1 MSAVEYRK
9 AESVEE
15 ALALVAGDSEVRV
28 VAGGSDLVVG
38 ARQGK
43 APLPGRVVA
52 IHALDEL
59 RGIAVADDG
68 LQLGALVTH
77 AELVEDAAVR
87 SGWTALADA
96 AVLVG
101 SHATRN
107 VGTVGGNLMN
117 GSPAM
122 ETGGPLVVLG
132 GVVELRSAGGTRTL
146 PVEELWT
153 GPGRTV
159 AEAGELCTGVVVPAL
174 PARSGSA
181 YVRLEYRRAMEIA
194 VVGASAMITLA
205 DDGTVAQARVALT
218 ALAPTI
224 IRSPAA
230 EAALVGAVP
239 DDDALAVAA
248 AGASADAR
256 PISDLRAPEDY
267 RRAMAGVIAG
277 RAVAVAVA
285 RARGEEIPI
294 PATQTFV

>member
-1 MSAVEYRK
+1 MTAVEYRK
-9 AESVEE
+9 AESIDD
-15 ALALVAGDSEVRV
+15 ALALVAGDVDVRV

-52 IHALDEL
+52 IHGLDDLRGIEAAADEL
-59 RGIAVADDG
+59 R
-68 LQLGALVTH
+68 LGALVTH
-77 AELVEDAAVR
+77 AELVDDPAVR
-87 SGWTALADA
+87 SGWSALADA
-96 AVLVG
+96 AALVG

-132 GVVELRSAGGTRTL
+132 GVVELRSAGGSRHV
-146 PVEELWT
+146 PVEEMWT

-159 AEAGELCTGVVVPAL
+159 AEAGELCTAITVPAP

-194 VVGASAMITLA
+194 VVGASAMVTL
-205 DDGTVAQARVALT
+205 DGDGAVTQARVALT

-230 EAALVGAVP
+230 EAALTGSAP
-239 DDDALAVAA
+239 DDAVLDAVAA
-248 AGASADAR
+248 GAAGDAQ
-256 PISDLRAPEDY
+256 PISDLRAPEQY
-267 RRAMAGVIAG
+267 RRAMAGVIAR
-277 RAVAVAVA
+277 RAVVVAVA
-285 RARGEEIPI
+285 RARGEAFPI
-294 PATQTFV
+294 PATQAFI